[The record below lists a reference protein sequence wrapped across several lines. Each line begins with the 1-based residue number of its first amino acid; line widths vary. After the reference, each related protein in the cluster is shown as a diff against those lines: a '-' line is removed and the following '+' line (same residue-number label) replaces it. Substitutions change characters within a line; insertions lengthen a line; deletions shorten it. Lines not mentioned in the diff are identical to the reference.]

1 MLARLA
7 LILAATLLL
16 CGVTRT
22 AEPPQEALG
31 ELLDMQLAKAI
42 LRALQK
48 DKELATYRLEV
59 EVKRQVAHLK
69 GLVPNREYAERA
81 VARVKHSFPQLKEVV
96 SELTFSGTIVL
107 KPSLTEPTPSPEN
120 PSSEAKASSEA
131 KVGPIRIREGGAAPQ
146 ATTDGA
152 KPATSPDLSS
162 RPVQQ
167 ATPTHRDLL
176 AERVTA
182 IQRNSSFAKVRVEI
196 QGRLVKVY
204 RPDSMPELA
213 DILAQRLRDLPG
225 VEGVEIVPS
234 HSR

>member
-1 MLARLA
+1 MLARLV
-7 LILAATLLL
+7 LILAASLLL

-31 ELLDMQLAKAI
+31 ELLDMQLTKAVQ
-42 LRALQK
+42 RALLK
-48 DKELATYRLEV
+48 DNELAAYRLEV
-59 EVKRQVAHLK
+59 EVKRQVAYLK

-81 VARVKHSFPQLKEVV
+81 VTRVKHSFPQLKEVV
-96 SELTFSGTIVL
+96 SELTISGTIVL
-107 KPSLTEPTPSPEN
+107 KPSLPEPN
-120 PSSEAKASSEA
+120 SSHEKSSSEA
-131 KVGPIRIREGGAAPQ
+131 KVGPIRIEGMAAPQ

-152 KPATSPDLSS
+152 KPATSPDLSP
-162 RPVQQ
+162 RPVPQ

-182 IQRNSSFAKVRVEI
+182 MQRNSSFAKVRVEI